1 MEYSS
6 NEIKAGCLVILG
18 VILFVGFLLLI
29 SGIDLFKSTK
39 IYYARFKN
47 TSGIEVGSLIRYGGM
62 EVGKVKKV
70 QIALD
75 NNSLIE
81 FEVEVDTDVPV
92 KKDSEVMITSI
103 GIMGEYYIEIST
115 GSPESALL
123 PPGSLL
129 NCKDVTPLMM
139 LTNTVEDLSKKLSRT
154 IDNLNQLLGSE
165 NQNQAHQI
173 LVNLNR
179 LLEDNQHAVVA
190 MMKNSNEMLENL
202 NHVSNQLDTL
212 LIENQDSIS
221 RSIQHLE
228 TTLAL
233 SQELIKSLQET
244 MKNIDQM
251 IVMQNGNYDEIMENL
266 RRMSRNLDEFTQT
279 IKERPWSLIRK
290 SAPKER
296 VVREE

>member
-244 MKNIDQM
+244 IKNIDQM

-266 RRMSRNLDEFTQT
+266 RRTSRNLDEFTQT